1 MEREL
6 IKVVFLGYQELPD
19 GTSFLCVNEVESHST
34 VKYEE
39 KKHILVEGKERA
51 TVNC

>member
-1 MEREL
+1 MVKKAIE
-6 IKVVFLGYQELPD
+6 VVFLGYQERVD
-19 GTSFLCVNEVESHST
+19 GTSFLLVNEVESNST

-39 KKHILVEGKERA
+39 KKHILVGGKERA